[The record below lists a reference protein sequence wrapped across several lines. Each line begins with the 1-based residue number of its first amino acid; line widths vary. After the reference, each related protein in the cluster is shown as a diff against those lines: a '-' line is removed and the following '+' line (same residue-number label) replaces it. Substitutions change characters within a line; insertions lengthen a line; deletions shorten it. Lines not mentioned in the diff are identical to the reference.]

1 MSDFEGNGL
10 EIVVGADGVGL
21 RMDKYLGKVCDG
33 LSRSRLQGVIAE
45 GGVLL
50 NGVPAHTASKK
61 LELND
66 IIVVDVPPPVPCEP
80 LAENIPLDVIFED
93 ENLLVVNKPAGVV
106 VHPGAGNWTGTM
118 VNALLYHCGDSLSGI
133 GGVVRPGIVHRLD
146 KDTSGLMMVAK
157 NDYAHHFLADQLA
170 DRSLSRVY
178 HALVIGVPLPVKGVV
193 DRAIGRHRHDRMKMS
208 VMSSAPREA
217 RTHYRVLKDFGGACS
232 LVECRLDTGRTHQI
246 RVHMEAL
253 GHPLVGD
260 QLYGVPISKLK
271 SSLNRSGY
279 SSEIIEK
286 ICLLNRQFLHA
297 CEIAFTHPE
306 TEEEMSFT
314 VDLPSDLQEILTLL
328 SRK

>member
-1 MSDFEGNGL
+1 MSDFESNEL
-10 EIVVGADGVGL
+10 EFVVGVDGVGL
-21 RMDKYLGKVCDG
+21 RMDKYLGRVCEG

-45 GGVLL
+45 GGVSL

-66 IIVVDVPPPVPCEP
+66 ILVVDVPPPVPCEP
-80 LAENIPLDVIFED
+80 LAENIPLEVIFED
-93 ENLLVVNKPAGVV
+93 ENLLVVNKPAGMV

-118 VNALLYHCGDSLSGI
+118 VNALLYHCGGSLSGI

-146 KDTSGLMMVAK
+146 KDTGGLMMVAK
-157 NDYAHHFLADQLA
+157 NDHAHHFLADQLA

-178 HALVIGVPLPVKGVV
+178 HALVVGVPIPVKGTV

-208 VMSSAPREA
+208 VMSGAPREA
-217 RTHYRVLKDFGGACS
+217 RTHYRVLRDFGGACS

-253 GHPLVGD
+253 GYPLVGD
-260 QLYGVPISKLK
+260 QLYGAPLNKLK
-271 SSLNRSGY
+271 SKLNKAGY
-279 SSEIIEK
+279 ESDEIEK
-286 ICLLNRQFLHA
+286 ITSINRQFLHA
-297 CEIAFTHPE
+297 KEIAFIHPE
-306 TEEEMSFT
+306 TEEEMFFE
-314 VDLPSDLQEILTLL
+314 VDLPDDLREILDLL